1 MFCTEAQ
8 LTASNIDCWT
18 SIVQQVTRVWRVG
31 EIFVLKLLT
40 TRGFSADRGAAD
52 VRNRFAIILPVV
64 ITVVIIPSQYNS
76 FFSLLPSLLGSLYL
90 VFYPSSVYIPETQL
104 LGGDTYTCTPR
115 FLFCCWQFCGAVLCT
130 GAQQSASNIDCW
142 TSIVQQV
149 TMP

>member
-1 MFCTEAQ
+1 MLCTVAQ
-8 LTASNIDCWT
+8 QSASNIDCWT

-104 LGGDTYTCTPR
+104 QGGGHPHVYTPVPV
-115 FLFCCWQFCGAVLCT
+115 LFCCWQFCDPVLT
-130 GAQQSASNIDCW
+130 LVLSYQLA
-142 TSIVQQV
+142 TLIVGLA
-149 TMP
+149 